1 MRITSLFGTA
11 ALALFS
17 AQLAVG
23 GAADA
28 TSGPA
33 VVGHVYEPTN
43 SATGNAVAIYDRHR
57 DGSLEP
63 SGSVA
68 TGGLGTG
75 ASLASQ
81 GAIVRDG
88 RLLFVVNAGD
98 NTISALVVKG
108 SRVVLTDRIPSGGN
122 RPVSITVRHGV
133 GYVLN
138 HDSDAVQGFVYDR
151 SGDLRRLPG
160 STRSLTPTP
169 VGGLTDAAQVQ
180 FSPNGR
186 TLVVTERGSNAIDTF
201 AVSHGF
207 LGQAS
212 SHPSAGQVPY
222 GFDFDRN
229 GTLVVSE
236 AATGSASSYDLSP
249 GFRTLS
255 GALADT
261 QAAACWLVVSD
272 DYAWVVNA
280 ASSSISSYRVNRDG
294 SLSLVEAVAASTG
307 AGPTDA
313 AVTPDGRSLHV
324 RMRDGS
330 VSSFAIDEDGGLTS
344 LGSAVAAASSG
355 PAGLVAD

>member
-151 SGDLRRLPG
+151 SETCG
-160 STRSLTPTP
+160 
-169 VGGLTDAAQVQ
+169 
-180 FSPNGR
+180 
-186 TLVVTERGSNAIDTF
+186 
-201 AVSHGF
+201 
-207 LGQAS
+207 
-212 SHPSAGQVPY
+212 
-222 GFDFDRN
+222 
-229 GTLVVSE
+229 
-236 AATGSASSYDLSP
+236 
-249 GFRTLS
+249 GFRARP
-255 GALADT
+255 GA
-261 QAAACWLVVSD
+261 
-272 DYAWVVNA
+272 
-280 ASSSISSYRVNRDG
+280 
-294 SLSLVEAVAASTG
+294 
-307 AGPTDA
+307 
-313 AVTPDGRSLHV
+313 
-324 RMRDGS
+324 
-330 VSSFAIDEDGGLTS
+330 
-344 LGSAVAAASSG
+344 
-355 PAGLVAD
+355 